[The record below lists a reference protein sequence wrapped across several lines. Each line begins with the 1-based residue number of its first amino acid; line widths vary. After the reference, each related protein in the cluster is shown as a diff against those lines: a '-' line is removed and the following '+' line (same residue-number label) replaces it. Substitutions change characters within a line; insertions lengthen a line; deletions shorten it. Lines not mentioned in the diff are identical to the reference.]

1 MAKKNKKQKT
11 VVYKGY
17 TCKLVDKWVA
27 PEEGGAPII
36 TMPNVPK
43 PLHGPGHQPRTIL
56 GTTTWN
62 HMRNRCYFEAGYKC
76 EACGAK
82 VKTEF
87 YDNGAVKH
95 QYHDDGT
102 IPKRN
107 LHAHELYTYDYN
119 KGTARFERCVALC
132 ECCVD
137 KDTEVLTDN
146 GWKKIPEVTLED
158 NIANWWKDGHITF
171 EKPEAT
177 VKVFADNINKITGKN
192 ATLYFSDDHRMP
204 LKVASKQAPNYGD
217 IVDVLAK
224 NYKASHYYN
233 WLSGG
238 ETVGDDH
245 LTNLERVYIAIEAD
259 GHLKWDKEHPAK
271 AVDGIRS
278 RSYNSRYGSGDYRYT
293 YCISFFKTRKI
304 ERFKKLLNSSG
315 VKYQILKSSK
325 TGYCEF
331 NVWLNEECK
340 HFINCFSQRMS
351 STKALEFIEELVFWD
366 GTHTGER
373 TTWYTSKLDE
383 VDFVQGVA
391 TQCNVAT
398 SVQVVNRIGNIRK
411 GELDMPY
418 NKLTYAVSFHS
429 IRNEVCARE
438 LKPERIE
445 WNDYVY
451 CIKVPSTYFIARR
464 DNFVFVTGNCHVR
477 FIHSGRMMTMYEHGD
492 PLMPA
497 EAVLEGI
504 EHGFKQIKEWNDA
517 HKGSEKLRACSV
529 LIDFT
534 TDIEIGH
541 KVQDLIDK
549 YDIEFYMVTGEAAWS
564 DWKLIIG
571 NKEYPTKYADVKE
584 WEEAMEK
591 NNAEQL
597 EKRNTWA
604 ARHKKFDGIDS
615 VSISDDDMKK
625 VEEAEI
631 PEGF

>member
-1 MAKKNKKQKT
+1 MAKRNKKQKT

-82 VKTEF
+82 VKTEY
-87 YDNGAVKH
+87 YDNGAVHH

-132 ECCVD
+132 EC
-137 KDTEVLTDN
+137 
-146 GWKKIPEVTLED
+146 
-158 NIANWWKDGHITF
+158 
-171 EKPEAT
+171 
-177 VKVFADNINKITGKN
+177 
-192 ATLYFSDDHRMP
+192 
-204 LKVASKQAPNYGD
+204 
-217 IVDVLAK
+217 
-224 NYKASHYYN
+224 
-233 WLSGG
+233 
-238 ETVGDDH
+238 
-245 LTNLERVYIAIEAD
+245 
-259 GHLKWDKEHPAK
+259 
-271 AVDGIRS
+271 
-278 RSYNSRYGSGDYRYT
+278 
-293 YCISFFKTRKI
+293 
-304 ERFKKLLNSSG
+304 
-315 VKYQILKSSK
+315 
-325 TGYCEF
+325 
-331 NVWLNEECK
+331 
-340 HFINCFSQRMS
+340 
-351 STKALEFIEELVFWD
+351 
-366 GTHTGER
+366 
-373 TTWYTSKLDE
+373 
-383 VDFVQGVA
+383 
-391 TQCNVAT
+391 
-398 SVQVVNRIGNIRK
+398 
-411 GELDMPY
+411 
-418 NKLTYAVSFHS
+418 
-429 IRNEVCARE
+429 
-438 LKPERIE
+438 
-445 WNDYVY
+445 
-451 CIKVPSTYFIARR
+451 
-464 DNFVFVTGNCHVR
+464 CHVR

-534 TDIEIGH
+534 TDVEIGH

-615 VSISDDDMKK
+615 VNISDDDMKK